1 LGPGARPKECVV
13 LREWALELVPHRSGR
28 SVPVIRGL
36 RVDESGPD
44 GAMWR
49 TCEIIGA
56 LSPTL
61 LVTRKSAHVELQGPL
76 CRSLA
81 REVRLAPRLMRH
93 FSMGFP
99 DAWED
104 LFAGVGAMR
113 PTTSSKA
120 NTAAT
125 TAADEPRC
133 PDEGEQPEQVAEAEA
148 EEEGC
153 SGPWTEA
160 HLVRLREALALVRPS
175 APHFWRQVALFVGRP
190 PDECQTQEYG
200 SEERERRG
208 RKRGRKALE
217 EGDEE
222 PAEERDVARVVLPR
236 GDGPRRAQKLKA
248 FITAR
253 SFGAHRDFLK
263 VPCAPAKSCVP
274 AAAAPLAAAAAP
286 EGAASGADGFGEEAA
301 AEDATAAA
309 LDEASEPLAEPTDD
323 AASSAAAAAVTAAPA
338 AAAAAWAVVPFEA
351 VVEGA
356 PGQAGALSPS
366 GLEFLGSLALHTGL
380 TPCAKHARPSAATAG
395 AGGSGGGGS
404 SDVVRRLDGAFDDA
418 AAADGRSLLDLGDST
433 WQPKGIDRFIFDART
448 RRGKL
453 NSRGPFAGR
462 IPTPARAPISAVEL
476 AARHEFRK
484 APRLFRKVDVNSAAA
499 AAAFDF
505 VDGSPRSVAENSED
519 EAPIAW
525 VPVLATRPDPLR
537 EERRS

>member
-81 REVRLAPRLMRH
+81 REVRLAPRLIRH

-99 DAWED
+99 DVWED
-104 LFAGVGAMR
+104 LLAGAGARR

-120 NTAAT
+120 NAAAT

-133 PDEGEQPEQVAEAEA
+133 PDEGEQPGQVAEAEA

-160 HLVRLREALALVRPS
+160 HLARLREALALVRPS

-190 PDECQTQEYG
+190 PDECQTQAYG
-200 SEERERRG
+200 SEERERRA

-222 PAEERDVARVVLPR
+222 LAGEREVARVVLPR

-286 EGAASGADGFGEEAA
+286 EGAASGADGFGEEA
-301 AEDATAAA
+301 
-309 LDEASEPLAEPTDD
+309 SEPLAEPTDD
-323 AASSAAAAAVTAAPA
+323 AASSAAAAAAAATAAPA

-351 VVEGA
+351 AVEGA

-380 TPCAKHARPSAATAG
+380 TPCAKRARPSAATAAG
-395 AGGSGGGGS
+395 AGGSGGGGA
-404 SDVVRRLDGAFDDA
+404 SDVVRRLDDAFDDV
-418 AAADGRSLLDLGDST
+418 AAADGKSLLDLGDST

-453 NSRGPFAGR
+453 NGRGPFAGR

-525 VPVLATRPDPLR
+525 VPVLVTRADPLR
-537 EERRS
+537 